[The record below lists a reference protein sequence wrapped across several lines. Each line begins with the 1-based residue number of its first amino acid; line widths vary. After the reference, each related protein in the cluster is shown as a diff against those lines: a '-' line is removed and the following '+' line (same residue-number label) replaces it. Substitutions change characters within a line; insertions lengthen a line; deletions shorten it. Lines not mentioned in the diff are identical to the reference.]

1 MGGIRLQNISTMISK
16 KPIHVTTNTIILIII
31 AIIAF
36 YILINVMSSI
46 LKIVAFLAI
55 CWFLLMSVQSTNIAN
70 IPIVKKAYV
79 EIEKVIPSKELWT
92 KASSYMNDANKKI
105 RKQIK

>member
-1 MGGIRLQNISTMISK
+1 MRNISTFIIK
-16 KPIHVTTNTIILIII
+16 NPIHVTTNTIILIII

-36 YILINVMSSI
+36 YILLNVVSSI
-46 LKIVAFLAI
+46 VKIAACIAI

-79 EIEKVIPSKELWT
+79 EIEKIIPSKELWT

-105 RKQIK
+105 VKHIK